1 MGTYIAVRVAIYGM
15 PHTLLTGGTGTLGK
29 ALRPRLQKAG
39 RSVRATSR
47 SPPDDD
53 DDDIEWVEM
62 DLADGTGIE
71 AALEDVDVV
80 IHTASAPQGDSEAV
94 DVAGT
99 ERLLEAADDAGISN
113 FLYVSIVGIDN
124 IPFSYYQHK
133 LKAEQLVEESDVSS
147 TIIRSTQFHQFL
159 DEMLSPLRWLPL
171 WPMPTNLKLQPI
183 DVRKVAD
190 TITEHA
196 TTKAS
201 GRVPDLGGPDVLT
214 LGEILQSYQSA
225 RDFWRPVVRLP
236 IPGGTTSAFR
246 AGEAT
251 CPDRTVGTMSWDA
264 WLEEQYSSEG
274 SAAAS
279 PSAAQS

>member
-1 MGTYIAVRVAIYGM
+1 M
-15 PHTLLTGGTGTLGK
+15 PRTLLTGGTGTLGK
-29 ALRPRLQKAG
+29 ALQPRLQEAG

-47 SPPDDD
+47 SPPD

-99 ERLLEAADDAGISN
+99 ERLLEAADNAGVSN

-133 LKAEQLVEESDVSS
+133 LDAEQLVEESDVPS

-171 WPMPTNLKLQPI
+171 WPMPTNLQLQPI
-183 DVRKVAD
+183 DVREVAD

-196 TTKAS
+196 TTEAS
-201 GRVPDLGGPDVLT
+201 GRVADLGGPDVLT

-251 CPDRTVGTMSWDA
+251 CPDRAVGTMSWDA
-264 WLEEQYSSEG
+264 WLEEQCSNEG
-274 SAAAS
+274 SVAAS
-279 PSAAQS
+279 PSATQS